1 VMMLGAYIVVFASEF
16 AFTRER
22 LGIFFPIISIEF
34 VENSNEILKLINRNE
49 TEKFSRLLDISI
61 FFLSIMSAYSLLVFD
76 FFKFEF
82 WLKKTFFYSLLLCF
96 IILSIAEYFFW
107 FHLTA
112 SNKQEMIYNFKI
124 FSFLIILKW
133 IFFFLSMAF
142 LGFVIWLEGRF
153 YLLKLAGFFYISAFV
168 VFLFHFKI
176 QQLIDL
182 GLILIGLG
190 FVGNWLYFAVRMI
203 QLKGVKK

>member
-1 VMMLGAYIVVFASEF
+1 MLGAYIVVFTAEF
-16 AFTRER
+16 TFTREK
-22 LGIFFPIISIEF
+22 LGIFFPLISIEF

-49 TEKFSRLLDISI
+49 AEKFSRLLDISI
-61 FFLSIMSAYSLLVFD
+61 FFLSLISAYCLLVFD

-82 WLKKTFFYSLLLCF
+82 YRLKKTLFYSLLLCF
-96 IILSIAEYFFW
+96 IVISIAEYFFW

-112 SNKQEMIYNFKI
+112 SNKQEMIYNFKT
-124 FSFLIILKW
+124 FSFLVILKW

-168 VFLFHFKI
+168 VFLVHFKI

-182 GLILIGLG
+182 SLILIGLG